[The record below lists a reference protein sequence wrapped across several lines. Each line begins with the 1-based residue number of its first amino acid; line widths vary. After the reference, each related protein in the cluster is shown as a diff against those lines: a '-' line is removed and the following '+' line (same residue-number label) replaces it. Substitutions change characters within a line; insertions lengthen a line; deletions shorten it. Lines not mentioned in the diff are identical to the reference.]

1 MRKNKR
7 INRLCLLIANAIGES
22 IEIDLHD
29 RGDYHLSKIS
39 ASKLVSLIMS
49 IIDRDYD
56 GVDTIEFE
64 NAIKST
70 YHYERQ
76 KRLDRFEKMQRELA
90 GLTP

>member
-22 IEIDLHD
+22 IEVDLHD

-39 ASKLVSLIMS
+39 ASKLVSLITQLLE
-49 IIDRDYD
+49 RDYD
-56 GVDTIEFE
+56 DIDVIEFE

-70 YHYERQ
+70 YHFQRQ

-90 GLTP
+90 GSTP